1 MVVLFCFRFA
11 ELCSTLEPGRPVKT
25 DKLAILGDAVRVLSQ
40 LKSEAQ
46 EYKEMN
52 EKLAEEIQTLKVST

>member
-1 MVVLFCFRFA
+1 MLYYFRFA

-25 DKLAILGDAVRVLSQ
+25 DKLAILGDAIRVVGQ

-46 EYKEMN
+46 EYKELN
-52 EKLAEEIQTLKVST
+52 EKLAEEIETLKVSS